1 MHNYLPFTTLGFP
14 FEELGCLKC
23 LILWLCGK
31 CADSYRHLPWGC
43 LSSLQILGTVLVWKT
58 AINPA
63 NASSAQ
69 CSVQTQEIFGFLFKI
84 RRSDAMEML
93 IRKRKIW
100 LHSQTSPQTNLS
112 PHFAI
117 FLPSGPWILKFY
129 KFIIVILICSRES
142 SFHDQFPPPGSFF
155 CSSSHITEFLC
166 NN

>member
-1 MHNYLPFTTLGFP
+1 MS
-14 FEELGCLKC
+14 KC

-31 CADSYRHLPWGC
+31 CADSYRYLPGGGC
-43 LSSLQILGTVLVWKT
+43 LSSLQILDTVLGVRGPILEGCNQPCK
-58 AINPA
+58 
-63 NASSAQ
+63 SLSARH
-69 CSVQTQEIFGFLFKI
+69 SVQTQEIFGFLFKI
-84 RRSDAMEML
+84 RTSDAMEMI

-100 LHSQTSPQTNLS
+100 LHSQASPQTNLS

-117 FLPSGPWILKFY
+117 FLPSGPWLLKFY

-142 SFHDQFPPPGSFF
+142 SFRDQFPPPGSFF